1 MDFVNY
7 LIRHADD
14 LAELSGEHVVVVL
27 VSVLVA
33 VVLGVALALIA
44 RTGTALHSLVL
55 NVTST
60 LTTIPS
66 LALFGLLIPLLGLGW
81 APTVTALVIYALLPI
96 IHNTL
101 AGLAGVDPRVRRA
114 AIGIGLTPLQTLVKV
129 ELPLAWPVMLT
140 GVRVATLMTVSSAAI
155 AAYVNGP
162 GLGAPMFTGLSR
174 IGGANAVN
182 EVLSAVILVVLLGA
196 LFDLAL
202 QLLGRLTGARAA
214 RLASNRPKAA
224 RTATARTRTAK
235 GASA

>member
-33 VVLGVALALIA
+33 VVLGVALALVA

-140 GVRVATLMTVSSAAI
+140 GIRVATLMTVSSAAI

-202 QLLGRLTGARAA
+202 QLLGRLTGGRPART
-214 RLASNRPKAA
+214 ASNRPKAA

>member
-1 MDFVNY
+1 VDFVTY
-7 LIRHADD
+7 LVRHAED

-27 VSVLVA
+27 VSMVVA
-33 VVLGVALALIA
+33 VILGVGLALLA
-44 RTGTALHSLVL
+44 RTGTNIHSVVL

-81 APTVTALVIYALLPI
+81 GPTITALVIYGLLPI

-140 GVRVATLMTVSSAAI
+140 GIRVATLMTVSTAAI

-162 GLGAPMFTGLSR
+162 GLGGPMFTGLSR

-182 EVLSAVILVVLLGA
+182 EVLSAAILVVLLGA
-196 LFDLAL
+196 IFDLAL
-202 QLLGRLTGARAA
+202 QLLGRVTGVKSTR
-214 RLASNRPKAA
+214 RITPKS
-224 RTATARTRTAK
+224 TPTKTTRTTAAK
-235 GASA
+235 GASV

>member
-1 MDFVNY
+1 VDFVTY
-7 LIRHADD
+7 LVRHAED

-27 VSVLVA
+27 VSMVVA
-33 VVLGVALALIA
+33 VILGVGLALLA
-44 RTGTALHSLVL
+44 RTGTNIHSVVL

-81 APTVTALVIYALLPI
+81 GPTITALVIYALLPI

-140 GVRVATLMTVSSAAI
+140 GMRVATLMTVSTAAI

-162 GLGAPMFTGLSR
+162 GLGGPMFTGLSR

-196 LFDLAL
+196 IFDLAL
-202 QLLGRLTGARAA
+202 QLLGRVTGVKSTRRSTPTLT
-214 RLASNRPKAA
+214 PTK
-224 RTATARTRTAK
+224 TTRTTAAK
-235 GASA
+235 GASV

>member
-1 MDFVNY
+1 VDFVTY
-7 LIRHADD
+7 LVRHAED

-27 VSVLVA
+27 VSMVVA
-33 VVLGVALALIA
+33 VILGVGLALLA
-44 RTGTALHSLVL
+44 RTGTNIHSVVL

-81 APTVTALVIYALLPI
+81 GPTITALVIYALLPI

-140 GVRVATLMTVSSAAI
+140 GIRVATLMTVSTAAI

-162 GLGAPMFTGLSR
+162 GLGGPMFTGLSR

-196 LFDLAL
+196 IFDLVL
-202 QLLGRLTGARAA
+202 QLLGRVTGVKSTRRSTPKLT
-214 RLASNRPKAA
+214 PTK
-224 RTATARTRTAK
+224 TTRTTAAK
-235 GASA
+235 GASV

>member
-1 MDFVNY
+1 VDFVTY
-7 LIRHADD
+7 LVRHAED

-27 VSVLVA
+27 VSMVVA
-33 VVLGVALALIA
+33 VILGVGLALLA
-44 RTGTALHSLVL
+44 RTGTNIHSVVL

-81 APTVTALVIYALLPI
+81 GPTITALVIYALLPI

-140 GVRVATLMTVSSAAI
+140 GIRVATLMTVSTAAI

-162 GLGAPMFTGLSR
+162 GLGGPMFTGLSR

-196 LFDLAL
+196 IFDLLL
-202 QLLGRLTGARAA
+202 QLLGRVTGVKSTR
-214 RLASNRPKAA
+214 RSTP
-224 RTATARTRTAK
+224 TTTTRTTAAK
-235 GASA
+235 GASV

>member
-1 MDFVNY
+1 VDFVNY

-140 GVRVATLMTVSSAAI
+140 GIRVATLMTVSSAAI

-202 QLLGRLTGARAA
+202 QLLGRLTGGRPARAT
-214 RLASNRPKAA
+214 SNRPETA

>member
-33 VVLGVALALIA
+33 VVLGVALALVA

-202 QLLGRLTGARAA
+202 QLLGRLTGGRPART
-214 RLASNRPKAA
+214 ASNRPKAA
-224 RTATARTRTAK
+224 RTSTARTRTAK